1 MTTGKTSNEKPYA
14 GNPHVQFGKWEV
26 APAAMPGRGSLLCK
40 LSTRFA
46 LLAAVVTSAMVSS
59 AEIADVF
66 TLDGST
72 RTTPFRQADFKWVV
86 HPRYDYSKTYVTK
99 LFLAQA
105 EFDKERLGRYKMRD
119 NGRQTVCM
127 DCEKALE
134 AIKGMDALTLGLPKI
149 VYLVGWQYNGHD
161 SKYPA
166 FFEGN
171 RSIARPCDKDPLD
184 SIRWLMREAKKYHTT
199 VSLHINLFDAFED
212 SPLFK
217 EYVREDVLA
226 REKDGSFIFGDW
238 GYKVSYAAEWEKGLL
253 QRRIDRLCELLPIR
267 DAGTIHVDAFHNAV
281 PFPVVGAN
289 GRHTIRMRSP
299 ISPWHGHTQEQDME
313 AKRKIVKYL
322 DAKGVDVTTEGVG
335 GMDVGGGREGY
346 FPMYWHFESRTY
358 PLFLQASQACGGDYG
373 VKAFGDNVSGEAVF
387 RNNTDLA
394 KAFDVFK
401 RGFCKTTLITQYLNT
416 FGRKALIEGRDGSIG
431 VFEDGV
437 RTMWKGGRLSVAKD
451 GEILSD
457 GNDIL
462 IPAVWLGDGAMV
474 AYSEKGCR
482 DRKWKVPAGIKLS
495 GKVAAWTVTDK
506 GRETFSG
513 FTYNGNTVTITL
525 SPNEMVLLQ

>member
-1 MTTGKTSNEKPYA
+1 MKISLATFA
-14 GNPHVQFGKWEV
+14 ALAV
-26 APAAMPGRGSLLCK
+26 AASSILP
-40 LSTRFA
+40 
-46 LLAAVVTSAMVSS
+46 VS
-59 AEIADVF
+59 AETANADVF

-72 RTTPFRQADFKWVV
+72 RTTPFKQAEFKWAV
-86 HPRYDYSKTYVTK
+86 HPRHDYSKTYVAK

-105 EFDKERLGRYKMRD
+105 EFEPERLGRYKMRD

-171 RSIARPCDKDPLD
+171 GGVARPCDKDPLD
-184 SIRWLMREAKKYHTT
+184 SVRWLMREAKKYHTT

-238 GYKVSYAAEWEKGLL
+238 GYKVSYAAEWGKGLL

-267 DAGTIHVDAFHNAV
+267 EAGTIHVDAFHNAV

-289 GRHTIRMRSP
+289 GRHSIKMRSP
-299 ISPWHGHTQEQDME
+299 ISPWHGHTREQDME

-322 DAKGVDVTTEGVG
+322 DSKGIDVTTEGVG

-346 FPMYWHFESRTY
+346 FPMYWHYGARGHALS
-358 PLFLQASQACGGDYG
+358 LKASQACGGNVYG
-373 VKAFGDNVSGEAVF
+373 SQCAFGGNVNGEAVF
-387 RNNTDLA
+387 RGNPDLA
-394 KAFDVFK
+394 KAFAEFK

-416 FGRKALIEGRDGSIG
+416 FGRKALIEGKDGSIG

-451 GEILSD
+451 GVILSD
-457 GNDIL
+457 GCDML
-462 IPAVWLGDGAMV
+462 IPAVWLGDGGALV

-482 DRKWKVPAGIKLS
+482 NRKWKVPAGVKLS
-495 GKVAAWTVTDK
+495 DKVKAWRITAK
-506 GRETFSG
+506 GREAFSD
-513 FTYNGNTVTITL
+513 FKYDGNVLAITL
-525 SPNEMVLLQ
+525 SPNEMVLVK

>member
-1 MTTGKTSNEKPYA
+1 M
-14 GNPHVQFGKWEV
+14 
-26 APAAMPGRGSLLCK
+26 RK
-40 LSTRFA
+40 LILTCAA
-46 LLAAVVTSAMVSS
+46 LLVLGVGTAMGGNALSLAPRDNS
-59 AEIADVF
+59 TDVF
-66 TLDGST
+66 TLDGPT
-72 RTTPFRQADFKWVV
+72 RTTPFKQADFKWAV
-86 HPRYDYSKTYVTK
+86 HPRHDYSKTYVAK
-99 LFLAQA
+99 LFLCQA
-105 EFDKERLGRYKMRD
+105 EFEPERLGRYKMRD
-119 NGRQTVCM
+119 NGKQTVYM

-149 VYLVGWQYNGHD
+149 VYLAGWQYNGHD

-171 RSIARPCDKDPLD
+171 RSVARPCDKDPLD
-184 SIRWLMREAKKYHTT
+184 SVRWLMREAKKYHTT

-267 DAGTIHVDAFHNAV
+267 EAGTIHVDAFHNAV

-289 GRHTIRMRSP
+289 GRHSIRMRSP
-299 ISPWHGHTQEQDME
+299 ISPWHGHTREQDME

-322 DAKGVDVTTEGVG
+322 DSKGIDVTTEGVG
-335 GMDVGGGREGY
+335 GMDVGGGRDGY
-346 FPMYWHFESRTY
+346 FPMYWHYNARGYALS
-358 PLFLQASQACGGDYG
+358 LKASQACGGNVYG
-373 VKAFGDNVSGEAVF
+373 SQCAFGGNVNGEAVF
-387 RNNTDLA
+387 RGNPDLA

-416 FGRKALIEGRDGSIG
+416 FERKALVEGKDGSIG

-451 GEILSD
+451 GVILSD
-457 GNDIL
+457 GCDVL
-462 IPAVWLGDGAMV
+462 IPAVWLGGDGALV
-474 AYSEKGCR
+474 AYSENGCR
-482 DRKWKVPAGIKLS
+482 DRKWKVPAGVKLS
-495 GKVAAWTVTDK
+495 DKMKAWRITAK
-506 GRETFSG
+506 GREAFSE
-513 FTYNGNTVTITL
+513 FKYAGNVLTITL
-525 SPNEMVLLQ
+525 SPNEMVLVSPCAEGADLAY